1 MSLAMRRRRSL
12 QLLYHTIP
20 SACLLPSSPVGTPM
34 LDDRGLLEKNPRI
47 EVPGDADA
55 AWGKVRGES
64 VLALCASHVRRHV
77 PTAPRC
83 LKEELALQERW
94 R

>member
-1 MSLAMRRRRSL
+1 MPTRHGAKS
-12 QLLYHTIP
+12 
-20 SACLLPSSPVGTPM
+20 G
-34 LDDRGLLEKNPRI
+34 
-47 EVPGDADA
+47 
-55 AWGKVRGES
+55 GES

-77 PTAPRC
+77 LTAPRC

>member
-1 MSLAMRRRRSL
+1 
-12 QLLYHTIP
+12 
-20 SACLLPSSPVGTPM
+20 M
-34 LDDRGLLEKNPRI
+34 LDDRGLRKKIQESRCQGMPTRH
-47 EVPGDADA
+47 G
-55 AWGKVRGES
+55 GKSGGES

-77 PTAPRC
+77 LTAPRC